1 MNTLIRIYSASCIV
15 VVGFFTFFLIPWH
28 LLPFSDA
35 ANITL
40 VGSVIV
46 ALSAGYIF
54 YCMRRDG
61 ADLGWFLVDRGGLFA
76 ITFAVLGIAAFVC
89 GTLLFV
95 WPDLYV
101 PAFEQGA
108 LPFGIMLVSLFWLAL
123 IFMFGFLTFGMV
135 ARVAAN
141 VRLFQ
146 FSRAAVDAL
155 IALVCLGMAAVFF
168 SLFLEVINDIAI
180 RISNAAQWNAIWT
193 FTGLLLAAGIIRG
206 AWESPSQLLDEH

>member
-1 MNTLIRIYSASCIV
+1 MNALIKIYSASCIV
-15 VVGFFTFFLIPWH
+15 VVGFFTFFLIPWG

-35 ANITL
+35 ANVTL
-40 VGSVIV
+40 VGGVIV
-46 ALSAGYIF
+46 TISAGYIF

-61 ADLGWFLVDRGGLFA
+61 VDLGWFLAMRGGLFA
-76 ITFAVLGIAAFVC
+76 ITFAVLGLAAFVC

-95 WPDLYV
+95 WPHLYV

-123 IFMFGFLTFGMV
+123 IFMFGFLTFGMI
-135 ARVAAN
+135 ARVTAN

-146 FSRAAVDAL
+146 FARAAVDAL
-155 IALVCLGMAAVFF
+155 IAFVCVGLAAVFF
-168 SLFLEVINDIAI
+168 SLFLEVINDIAM

-193 FTGLLLAAGIIRG
+193 FVGLLVAAGIIRG
-206 AWESPSQLLDEH
+206 ACEKPSQLLDEQ